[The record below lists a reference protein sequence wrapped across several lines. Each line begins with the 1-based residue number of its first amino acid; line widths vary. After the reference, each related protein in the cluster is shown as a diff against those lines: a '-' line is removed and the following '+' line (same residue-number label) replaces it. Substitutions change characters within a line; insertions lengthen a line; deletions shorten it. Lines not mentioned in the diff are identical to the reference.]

1 MIDII
6 DIIDS
11 SNFITIYIHARKI
24 TNKTIMPRSKN
35 RFEYIMIDS
44 TNIIK
49 RAYKNQNC
57 ARGCENSINRSV
69 NEVFEFVNLDNKTS
83 IVP

>member
-1 MIDII
+1 MILQIVPI
-6 DIIDS
+6 S
-11 SNFITIYIHARKI
+11 SLYIYIQEKI

-35 RFEYIMIDS
+35 CFEYIMIDS

-57 ARGCENSINRSV
+57 ARGCENNINSSV
-69 NEVFEFVNLDNKTS
+69 NEVFEFVKFDNKTS